1 MVFDQII
8 LTTTPG
14 LESLLIDEL
23 AEFSVPALSY
33 AVGAVVCEQC
43 SVEDL
48 LFLNYASRLTH
59 AVYIGLGKTQI
70 PLDASKDDIKARAEA
85 LVAEMAFSFWE
96 AEALFCV
103 RAYRRGHQ
111 TFTSLDV
118 EQSFA
123 GALNRRRQALVGSTW
138 RAHLKEPTFAFDVFV
153 NDQDVWLGL
162 STTGADLR
170 NRISLPFVHYA
181 PLDRVLAAG
190 LLRVSQ
196 LTVGD
201 AVLDPMCGG
210 GNILLEA
217 IDLIRGDAPQR
228 RRSQFAFLQHPYFQ
242 NEIWEAAKTRYISHT
257 LPLKLWAA
265 DRFGGKVSG
274 LQENLRAYEA
284 EAMVQVHVGSAAHM
298 DYIDAGVVNKIVVNP
313 PYGVRISNTK
323 EVSSLYTAFAKCSA
337 SKQIQQVVA
346 ITPRHKTW
354 DDALHAAGYQ
364 RSLFM
369 PVVYGDMP
377 AFVTRHELV

>member
-1 MVFDQII
+1 MVFDPLI

-14 LESLLIDEL
+14 LESLLVDEL
-23 AEFSVPALSY
+23 REFGIAASPF
-33 AVGAVVCEQC
+33 AVGAVACKQRA
-43 SVEDL
+43 VEDI

-59 AVYIGLGKTQI
+59 TVYMGLGSTQI
-70 PLDASKDDIKARAEA
+70 PLDATKDDIKMIADA
-85 LVAEMAFSFWE
+85 LVAAMEFPFWE
-96 AEALFCV
+96 EEALFCV

-118 EQSFA
+118 EQAVA
-123 GALNRRRQALVGSTW
+123 GALNRRRKGMVGSGW

-153 NDQDVWLGL
+153 NDKDVWLGFN
-162 STTGADLR
+162 TTGPDLR
-170 NRISLPFVHYA
+170 NRFPLPFVHYA

-190 LLRVSQ
+190 LLRVSH
-196 LTVGD
+196 LVDGD
-201 AVLDPMCGG
+201 VVLDPMCGG
-210 GNILLEA
+210 GNVLLEA
-217 IDLIRGDAPQR
+217 IDRLRGDAPQR
-228 RRSQFAFLQHPYFQ
+228 RRSHFAFLRHPYFQ
-242 NEIWEAAKTRYISHT
+242 NAVWEAAKDRYPSHAIH
-257 LPLKLWAA
+257 LKLLAA
-265 DRFGGKVSG
+265 DRFGGKISG

-284 EAMVQVHVGSAAHM
+284 ESLVQAHVGSAAHM
-298 DYIDAGVVNKIVVNP
+298 DYIDVDTVNKIVVNP

-337 SKQIQQVVA
+337 SKNIKQVVA

-369 PVVYGDMP
+369 PVMYGDMP